1 MLTLY
6 KCKGGQVSM
15 NKEIIRYSD
24 AFKLQVVSEL
34 ESGKFKCIFEARKR
48 YDIRGCGTIDS
59 WMRKYGK
66 NHLLNKVVIVKTTE
80 ERDQLKA
87 MKQENHKL
95 KAALGD
101 AYLDLRL
108 ERAYVAIACEQAGI
122 ADIDTFKKK
131 ADTNQ

>member
-1 MLTLY
+1 
-6 KCKGGQVSM
+6 M
-15 NKEIIRYSD
+15 NKETLRYSE

-48 YDIRGCGTIDS
+48 YDIRGCGTIEN
-59 WMRKYGK
+59 WICKYGK

-87 MKQENHKL
+87 LKKENHEL

-108 ERAYVAIACEQAGI
+108 EKAWVNIACRQAGI
-122 ADIDTFKKK
+122 EDVDTFKKK
-131 ADTNQ
+131 ADMAQYMKQGK

>member
-1 MLTLY
+1 MTL
-6 KCKGGQVSM
+6 
-15 NKEIIRYSD
+15 ED
-24 AFKLQVVSEL
+24 VVL
-34 ESGKFKCIFEARKR
+34 LIV
-48 YDIRGCGTIDS
+48 GCG
-59 WMRKYGK
+59 KYGK